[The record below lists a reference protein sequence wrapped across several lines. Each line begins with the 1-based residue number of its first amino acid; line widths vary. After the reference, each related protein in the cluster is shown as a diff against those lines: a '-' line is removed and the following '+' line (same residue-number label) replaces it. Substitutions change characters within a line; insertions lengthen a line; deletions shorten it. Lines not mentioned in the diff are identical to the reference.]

1 MKLRYLTAG
10 IILAT
15 GCSLQ
20 AKDEMGEE
28 AKPAVIT
35 IPSQASNQELQLAIG
50 ELLNAPRVR
59 IATDAFTRSSL
70 LSIEKTPHQDP
81 SGNMIMGRNF
91 EMPVMIQLMISNNT
105 CYVRDENSGRSQPL
119 PETQCQAE

>member
-1 MKLRYLTAG
+1 MKLRYLTAA

-20 AKDEMGEE
+20 AEDEMALE

-35 IPSQASNQELQLAIG
+35 APSRISNQELQLAIG
-50 ELLNAPRVR
+50 KLLNSPRVR
-59 IATDAFTRSSL
+59 IATDAFTRSSR
-70 LSIEKTPHQDP
+70 LSIQRAPHMDP
-81 SGNMIMGRNF
+81 KGNMIMGRSL
-91 EMPVMIQLMISNNT
+91 EMPVMIQLMISANT
-105 CYVRDENSGRSQPL
+105 CYVRDEKSGLSLPL